1 MRMLKAKLYERE
13 LEIKKK
19 NLNDIIGDKKNI
31 EWGSQI
37 RSYVFCPY
45 TLVKDN
51 RTGYEESDVYKVMDG
66 EIDGF
71 ITAMLEKEVKDNA

>member
-1 MRMLKAKLYERE
+1 MLKGKLH
-13 LEIKKK
+13 LIEIEKRQNK
-19 NLNDIIGDKKNI
+19 LNSIVGEKKNI

-51 RTGYEESDVYKVMDG
+51 RTNYEETDVNSVMNG
-66 EIDGF
+66 GIDGF
-71 ITAMLEKEVKDNA
+71 IYSYLQKEAKENV

>member
-1 MRMLKAKLYERE
+1 MELLRARLFQKMLKEQQEKLAA
-13 LEIKKK
+13 ISGQKK
-19 NLNDIIGDKKNI
+19 DI

-51 RTGYEESDVYKVMDG
+51 RTGYEETDVKSVMDG
-66 EIDGF
+66 NIDNF
-71 ITAMLEKEVKDNA
+71 IDAYLRLVV

>member
-1 MRMLKAKLYERE
+1 MLKSKLYLIE
-13 LEIKKK
+13 LDNRQNK
-19 NLNDIIGDKKNI
+19 LNSIVGEKKNI

-51 RTGYEESDVYKVMDG
+51 RTNYEVVDVEGVMNG
-66 EIDGF
+66 NIDGF
-71 ITAMLEKEVKDNA
+71 IYSYLQLEAKNNG